1 MLTGVTPFDT
11 PDRNELMVR
20 TAQIDEAPA
29 PLSSILKQAPPV
41 LDLLMARALAKDP
54 ALRYGSAVEL
64 GETFRQALGLPEA
77 HGWSLQQNLAEVAK
91 TMSEL
96 ELPAQVGAELGQRAA
111 QVGTDI
117 MAAFRK

>member
-1 MLTGVTPFDT
+1 
-11 PDRNELMVR
+11 MVR
-20 TAQIDEAPA
+20 AAQIEEAPA

-64 GETFRQALGLPEA
+64 GETFRNALGLPESA
-77 HGWSLQQNLAEVAK
+77 GWSLQQRLADVAK

-96 ELPAQVGAELGQRAA
+96 ALPAQTRAELGQQAA
-111 QVGTDI
+111 RVSADI
-117 MAAFRK
+117 VTAFRK